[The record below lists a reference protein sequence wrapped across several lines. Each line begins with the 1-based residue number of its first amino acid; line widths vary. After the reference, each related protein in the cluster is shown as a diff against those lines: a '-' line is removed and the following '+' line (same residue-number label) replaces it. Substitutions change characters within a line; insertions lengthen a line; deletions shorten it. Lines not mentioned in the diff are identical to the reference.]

1 MRWVDAAEVISRLV
15 SSSCC
20 CDRLTGSEGGGAAG
34 TGMMI
39 MPLYAALLYY
49 GEDCEWMAREHM
61 LEHRGCLADAMAAGV
76 ARGAEAL
83 CAAGTATTITVAGG
97 RDGEVLI
104 TDGPYA
110 EAKEVLGGFYLLEAA
125 DLDEAIRWAAQ
136 IPTAWH
142 GKVEL
147 RPVLSLGAS
156 AIRQ

>member
-1 MRWVDAAEVISRLV
+1 
-15 SSSCC
+15 
-20 CDRLTGSEGGGAAG
+20 
-34 TGMMI
+34 

-49 GEDCEWMAREHM
+49 GEDCEWIGQEHM
-61 LEHRGCLADAMAAGV
+61 LEHRDCLADAAAAGV

-83 CAAGTATTITVAGG
+83 CPAATATTITVAGG
-97 RDGEVLI
+97 KGGDVLI

-125 DLDEAIRWAAQ
+125 DLDEAIRWAAR

-147 RPVLSLGAS
+147 RPVLPLGAG
-156 AIRQ
+156 AARR